1 MPDTE
6 PARRDIAAQYTTI
19 SRLDQGVG
27 LVIKELEAAGHLDDT
42 LIIYTSGKIGCRL
55 EKADKM
61 NVTHSPSDI
70 VAKIFIFEPQHQTM
84 VLQCQQAEQ
93 SK

>member
-1 MPDTE
+1 MDLPYYVPDTE

-42 LIIYTSGKIGCRL
+42 LIIYTSDNGPPMPAARTVCNNLRMRIAFRFNPTT
-55 EKADKM
+55 DP
-61 NVTHSPSDI
+61 H
-70 VAKIFIFEPQHQTM
+70 
-84 VLQCQQAEQ
+84 
-93 SK
+93 